1 MSPWIRRHCR
11 TAIHRPRAAGAVD
24 YSHLRCTIDDGE
36 DYQRICR
43 LFEGVEDPVHAGW
56 FDLVKTLA
64 SSPGEP
70 AFRVRYRIAS
80 GRVYSELTLGTAQL
94 GMQYGVTN
102 RTGQPSR
109 ELGVE
114 MVAVPSLTESLLWTR
129 LAAMA
134 KRKRCWGLHS
144 QARGVLGWRS

>member
-1 MSPWIRRHCR
+1 MTERITSEF
-11 TAIHRPRAAGAVD
+11 AVC
-24 YSHLRCTIDDGE
+24 SKVWKI
-36 DYQRICR
+36 Q
-43 LFEGVEDPVHAGW
+43 VHAGW

-114 MVAVPSLTESLLWTR
+114 MVRRAIAHGVTTLDT
-129 LAAMA
+129 
-134 KRKRCWGLHS
+134 
-144 QARGVLGWRS
+144 ARGYGEAEKVLGAALAGAWRSRVEVVTKLGPACFIVG